1 MIVKKAGFILEG
13 VINSYSVLFFS
24 NHKVFAYLLLA
35 ISFLNPAAGL
45 AGFIAVFT
53 AVITAT
59 TMGFNSV
66 STKAGF
72 YSFNAL
78 LTGIGFGSFFESS
91 PVFYFLLIL
100 ASLFTLILSVTLSG
114 VLGKY
119 GLPFLSIP
127 FIITFWMILLATK
140 EFTNLGLSQRNIYWI
155 NEMYAV
161 GGKPLLNLFNSIEN
175 IPLPKWLSTYFRAL
189 SAIFF
194 QDNIFSGFL
203 LSIGILVY
211 SRIAFTLSLI
221 GFFGAYLFNDF
232 TGAYQAGINSYH
244 LGSNYMMIAMAIGG
258 FFAIPSIY
266 SYLWAFFS
274 VPITNILVISLSKIF
289 GVFLLPIFSL
299 PFCIMILLYLY
310 FLKLRIIAG
319 KLVLTPIQ
327 HYSPETNLYQFKNGN
342 ERLKNEYYFKFSL
355 PVIGEWAVTQG
366 YDGNITHKDD
376 WSKALDFMILDHQ
389 LKSFSGNG
397 NALENFYSYNKPV
410 LAPGDGYV
418 QEILDYIEDNAIGEI
433 NREQNW
439 GNSIVLYHTIGL
451 YSKLSHLKK
460 NSFLVKQGD
469 YVKKGQVLA
478 YCGNSGRSPEPHLH
492 FQIQTT
498 PYIGSKTLAYP
509 ISYFYQSDG
518 KEIKYQTF
526 STPQEGTFVANINI
540 NKLLQQAFAFQP
552 GYSIKFK
559 EGNTI
564 ETWNVY
570 TDAYNQTYIGCKENN
585 AIAYFVNNE
594 TVFYFTNFYGSK
606 ESILYQ
612 FYLSIFKVVL
622 SYMSETTIH
631 DVLPLSVVQVP
642 IIKLVQD
649 FVAPFV
655 QLIKPKYMLNYASID
670 DEHFTSE
677 IKLET
682 VIEIDAVGSKSVFRT
697 SQVILSNGRL
707 NQLVINQAGIERIFT
722 CVE

>member
-1 MIVKKAGFILEG
+1 MNTIKKYITTLFSSFTAWLKRQSLRRKIF
-13 VINSYSVLFFS
+13 YSIII
-24 NHKVFAYLLLA
+24 ALLA
-35 ISFLNPAAGL
+35 FFIISKSKDTRIFEQVKIQNIQRTVVTSGK
-45 AGFIAVFT
+45 V
-53 AVITAT
+53 
-59 TMGFNSV
+59 V
-66 STKAGF
+66 STTDLSL
-72 YSFNAL
+72 SFD
-78 LTGIGFGSFFESS
+78 S
-91 PVFYFLLIL
+91 
-100 ASLFTLILSVTLSG
+100 SG
-114 VLGKY
+114 VVRSV
-119 GLPFLSIP
+119 P
-127 FIITFWMILLATK
+127 
-140 EFTNLGLSQRNIYWI
+140 
-155 NEMYAV
+155 V
-161 GGKPLLNLFNSIEN
+161 
-175 IPLPKWLSTYFRAL
+175 
-189 SAIFF
+189 
-194 QDNIFSGFL
+194 
-203 LSIGILVY
+203 SIGD
-211 SRIAFTLSLI
+211 R
-221 GFFGAYLFNDF
+221 
-232 TGAYQAGINSYH
+232 
-244 LGSNYMMIAMAIGG
+244 
-258 FFAIPSIY
+258 
-266 SYLWAFFS
+266 
-274 VPITNILVISLSKIF
+274 
-289 GVFLLPIFSL
+289 
-299 PFCIMILLYLY
+299 
-310 FLKLRIIAG
+310 
-319 KLVLTPIQ
+319 
-327 HYSPETNLYQFKNGN
+327 
-342 ERLKNEYYFKFSL
+342 
-355 PVIGEWAVTQG
+355 
-366 YDGNITHKDD
+366 
-376 WSKALDFMILDHQ
+376 
-389 LKSFSGNG
+389 
-397 NALENFYSYNKPV
+397 
-410 LAPGDGYV
+410 
-418 QEILDYIEDNAIGEI
+418 
-433 NREQNW
+433 
-439 GNSIVLYHTIGL
+439 
-451 YSKLSHLKK
+451 
-460 NSFLVKQGD
+460 
-469 YVKKGQVLA
+469 VKKGQVLA